1 MAVLPRCIEILTNL
15 FVDIPDDI
23 YSIDDMRKNVVSS
36 LYSIFNLFSR
46 IASDPANEN
55 YFIFRSDVDVF
66 TNIDKSLKI
75 ETISKMC
82 NSLFDLTE
90 KLSFEDNIDNDI
102 SKITCAYLRTRLN
115 DTPIDDSILTLLEN
129 NPYKEV
135 IHKLANRL
143 DGPAVMLYLF
153 CQILFAHFYRKK
165 YNEDL
170 SIRFPTRLLFNSELD
185 KYQFSLP
192 YEDQVTGSYF
202 VFRYIYLPEER
213 ERQYSD
219 ERNKYDCGFKPSK
232 PMKYKH
238 VEVQKIIDERK
249 PPERPD
255 DKTIPGDKTT
265 TYDNFANKMV
275 NLNLIKT
282 KDNQSKHYSLLK
294 FYLLINTIKCRRDV
308 VRSKKS
314 DKKYGF
320 NIIKMLE
327 SIDIENFVFDGLPYE
342 TVNGYHSTILL
353 SEIKKDVEF
362 KDLIMLTCCYI
373 RTMEYL
379 NAASDTIHNAVEK
392 YFASSF
398 GSQEKPISIFQE
410 KIKKVIDKKFSE
422 LKVSFETAPVSDDV
436 MLQALSLVYI
446 QAIESC
452 LLATNTALQYILE
465 NMEVIAPEKNVGF
478 FKDQIF
484 NAGISFYEIESTYYY
499 VRKIIGRLG
508 SELLPPEDEIEKK
521 FHKYFTIIKRI
532 ISGSKTPSYNFG
544 QCSFR
549 FLVSMILVC
558 LLADQGKFT
567 PIPQPSYYHSGNTTK
582 QSTLYDLLSTKKY
595 TIFKHLLI
603 PNLFEAQN
611 ECLSGKIDSW
621 KSNVQLL
628 SLFNREIKDN
638 FIPVLKSNPVV
649 GLKYLYSISEFLYMY
664 FDAIT
669 YFLNPITGKEG
680 TESETRT

>member
-66 TNIDKSLKI
+66 VNSDKSLKS
-75 ETISKMC
+75 ETISNMC

-102 SKITCAYLRTRLN
+102 SKITCAYLRTILN

-129 NPYKEV
+129 NPYKEK

-143 DGPAVMLYLF
+143 DRQAVMLYLF

-232 PMKYKH
+232 PMKYKY
-238 VEVQKIIDERK
+238 VEVKEIINDRTQPKRTGE
-249 PPERPD
+249 
-255 DKTIPGDKTT
+255 KTT
-265 TYDNFANKMV
+265 TYDNFADRMV
-275 NLNLIKT
+275 NLNLIKS
-282 KDNQSKHYSLLK
+282 KKNKSKHYSLLK

-314 DKKYGF
+314 DEKYGF

-342 TVNGYHSTILL
+342 TANGYHSTILL

-362 KDLIMLTCCYI
+362 KDLVILTCYYI
-373 RTMEYL
+373 KTMKYL
-379 NAASDTIHNAVEK
+379 NAASDTIHNAVDKIIASTSGPLDKPLSTFHQHIK
-392 YFASSF
+392 Y
-398 GSQEKPISIFQE
+398 ISDNIFYGFKDTFDQ
-410 KIKKVIDKKFSE
+410 
-422 LKVSFETAPVSDDV
+422 AQVSDNV

-452 LLATNTALQYILE
+452 LFATNTALQYILD
-465 NMEVIAPEKNVGF
+465 NMKVIAPEKNVG
-478 FKDQIF
+478 IF
-484 NAGISFYEIESTYYY
+484 SDSHCKGGIFFYEMESTNLYL
-499 VRKIIGRLG
+499 RKVIGNIWP
-508 SELLPPEDEIEKK
+508 ELLPPEEDMKKK
-521 FHKYFTIIKRI
+521 FEKYFT
-532 ISGSKTPSYNFG
+532 
-544 QCSFR
+544 
-549 FLVSMILVC
+549 MI
-558 LLADQGKFT
+558 
-567 PIPQPSYYHSGNTTK
+567 
-582 QSTLYDLLSTKKY
+582 DL
-595 TIFKHLLI
+595 
-603 PNLFEAQN
+603 
-611 ECLSGKIDSW
+611 
-621 KSNVQLL
+621 
-628 SLFNREIKDN
+628 
-638 FIPVLKSNPVV
+638 
-649 GLKYLYSISEFLYMY
+649 
-664 FDAIT
+664 
-669 YFLNPITGKEG
+669 
-680 TESETRT
+680 

>member
-23 YSIDDMRKNVVSS
+23 YSIDEMGKNVVSS

-66 TNIDKSLKI
+66 VNSDKSLKN
-75 ETISKMC
+75 ETISNMC
-82 NSLFDLTE
+82 NSLVDLTE
-90 KLSFEDNIDNDI
+90 KLRFEDNIDNDI
-102 SKITCAYLRTRLN
+102 SKITCAYLRRILN
-115 DTPIDDSILTLLEN
+115 GTPIPDSIQTL
-129 NPYKEV
+129 V
-135 IHKLANRL
+135 INSPFYDKLYNLASRL
-143 DGPAVMLYLF
+143 DSQAVMLYLF

-265 TYDNFANKMV
+265 TYDNFAKKMA

-294 FYLLINTIKCRRDV
+294 FYLLVNTIKCRRDV

-327 SIDIENFVFDGLPYE
+327 SIDIENFIFDGLPYE
-342 TVNGYHSTILL
+342 TANGYHSTILM

-362 KDLIMLTCCYI
+362 KNLVMLTRCYI
-373 RTMEYL
+373 MTMEYL
-379 NAASDTIHNAVEK
+379 KDISDAIHNAVDK
-392 YFASSF
+392 IIASTS
-398 GSQEKPISIFQE
+398 GPLDKPILTFHPQ
-410 KIKKVIDKKFSE
+410 IKYIYDRKYSE
-422 LKVSFETAPVSDDV
+422 LKYFLDQTLVSDNV

-452 LLATNTALQYILE
+452 LLATNTALQYILD
-465 NMEVIAPEKNVGF
+465 NMEVIAPEKNVG
-478 FKDQIF
+478 IF
-484 NAGISFYEIESTYYY
+484 SDSHCNVGILFYEMESSYYSLCEL
-499 VRKIIGRLG
+499 IGNILP
-508 SELLPPEDEIEKK
+508 ELLPPEEEREKK
-521 FHKYFTIIKRI
+521 FQNYYKIIKRF
-532 ISGSKTPSYNFG
+532 ISESKTPSYNQG
-544 QCSFR
+544 QCSSR

-558 LLADQGKFT
+558 LLADQGKFA
-567 PIPQPSYYHSGNTTK
+567 PIPQPSYYHSGNAAK
-582 QSTLYDLLSTKKY
+582 HSSLYDLLSKQKY

-603 PNLFEAQN
+603 SNLFEAQN
-611 ECLSGKIDSW
+611 KCLAGTIDNWESY
-621 KSNVQLL
+621 VRLL
-628 SLFNREIKDN
+628 VLFNREIKDS
-638 FIPVLKSNPVV
+638 FIPELKSNPVV
-649 GLKYLYSISEFLYMY
+649 GLQLFYYLSEFLIYV
-664 FDAIT
+664 
-669 YFLNPITGKEG
+669 L
-680 TESETRT
+680 

>member
-23 YSIDDMRKNVVSS
+23 YSKDEMGKNVVSS

-66 TNIDKSLKI
+66 MNSDKSLKN
-75 ETISKMC
+75 ETISNMC

-102 SKITCAYLRTRLN
+102 SKITCAYLHTILN

-129 NPYKEV
+129 NPYKEK
-135 IHKLANRL
+135 ILKLANRL

-202 VFRYIYLPEER
+202 VFRYIYLSEER

-265 TYDNFANKMV
+265 TYDNFAKKMV

-362 KDLIMLTCCYI
+362 KDLVILTCYYI
-373 RTMEYL
+373 KTMKYL

-392 YFASSF
+392 YFDSKPYTR
-398 GSQEKPISIFQE
+398 EKLISTFQE
-410 KIKKVIDKKFSE
+410 EIKIICDKKFSQ
-422 LKVSFETAPVSDDV
+422 LKITFDQAPVSDDV

-452 LLATNTALQYILE
+452 LLATNTSLQYILD
-465 NMEVIAPEKNVGF
+465 NMEVIAPEKNVG
-478 FKDQIF
+478 IF
-484 NAGISFYEIESTYYY
+484 SDSHCNVGILFYEMESSYYSLCEL
-499 VRKIIGRLG
+499 IGNIFP
-508 SELLPPEDEIEKK
+508 ELLPPEEEREKK
-521 FHKYFTIIKRI
+521 FQNYYKIIKSF
-532 ISGSKTPSYNFG
+532 ISESKTPSYNQG
-544 QCSFR
+544 QCSSR
-549 FLVSMILVC
+549 FLISMILVC
-558 LLADQGKFT
+558 LLADQGKFA
-567 PIPQPSYYHSGNTTK
+567 PIPQPSYYHSGNAAK
-582 QSTLYDLLSTKKY
+582 QSSLYDLLSKQKY

-603 PNLFEAQN
+603 SNLFEAQN
-611 ECLSGKIDSW
+611 KCLAGTIDNWESY
-621 KSNVQLL
+621 VRLL
-628 SLFNREIKDN
+628 VLFNREIKDS
-638 FIPVLKSNPVV
+638 FIPELKSNPVV
-649 GLKYLYSISEFLYMY
+649 GLQLFYYLSEFLIYV
-664 FDAIT
+664 
-669 YFLNPITGKEG
+669 L
-680 TESETRT
+680 

>member
-66 TNIDKSLKI
+66 VNSDKSLKS
-75 ETISKMC
+75 ETISNMC

-102 SKITCAYLRTRLN
+102 SKITCAYLRTILN

-129 NPYKEV
+129 NPYKEK

-143 DGPAVMLYLF
+143 DRQAVMLYLF

-232 PMKYKH
+232 PMKYKY
-238 VEVQKIIDERK
+238 VEVKEIINDRTQPKRTGE
-249 PPERPD
+249 
-255 DKTIPGDKTT
+255 KTT
-265 TYDNFANKMV
+265 TYDNFADRMV
-275 NLNLIKT
+275 NLNLIKS
-282 KDNQSKHYSLLK
+282 KKNKSKHYSLLK

-314 DKKYGF
+314 DEKYGF

-342 TVNGYHSTILL
+342 TANGYHSTILL

-362 KDLIMLTCCYI
+362 KDLVILTCYYI
-373 RTMEYL
+373 KTMKYL

-392 YFASSF
+392 YFDSKPYTR
-398 GSQEKPISIFQE
+398 EKLISTFQE
-410 KIKKVIDKKFSE
+410 EIKIICDKKFSQ
-422 LKVSFETAPVSDDV
+422 LKITFDQAPVSDDV

-452 LLATNTALQYILE
+452 LLATNTALQYILD
-465 NMEVIAPEKNVGF
+465 NMEVIAPEKNVG
-478 FKDQIF
+478 IF
-484 NAGISFYEIESTYYY
+484 SDSHCNGGILFYEMESSYYSLCEL
-499 VRKIIGRLG
+499 IGNIFP
-508 SELLPPEDEIEKK
+508 ELLPPEEEREKK
-521 FHKYFTIIKRI
+521 FQNYYKIIKRF
-532 ISGSKTPSYNFG
+532 ISESKTPSYNQG
-544 QCSFR
+544 QCSSR
-549 FLVSMILVC
+549 FLISMILVC
-558 LLADQGKFT
+558 LLADQGKFA
-567 PIPQPSYYHSGNTTK
+567 PIPQPSYYHSGKTTK
-582 QSTLYDLLSTKKY
+582 QSTLYDLLSMQKY
-595 TIFKHLLI
+595 SILKHLLI
-603 PNLFEAQN
+603 SNIFEAQN
-611 ECLSGKIDSW
+611 ECLSGKIDNW
-621 KSNVQLL
+621 KSNVRLL
-628 SLFNREIKDN
+628 FLFNREIKDN
-638 FIPVLKSNPVV
+638 FIPVLKSNPLI
-649 GLKYLYSISEFLYMY
+649 GLKLLYSNSEFLYMY

-669 YFLNPITGKEG
+669 YFPSPITGKEG
-680 TESETRT
+680 TESETST